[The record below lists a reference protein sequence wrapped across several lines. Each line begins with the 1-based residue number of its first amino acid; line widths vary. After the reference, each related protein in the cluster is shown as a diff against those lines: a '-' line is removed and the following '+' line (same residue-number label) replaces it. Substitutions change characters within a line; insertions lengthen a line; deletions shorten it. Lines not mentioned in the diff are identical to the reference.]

1 MADSAAAASKQS
13 PDDPRFDLPRA
24 SARKLRK
31 APVVVLLVGAA
42 LVFLVALYFALQHSS
57 QANEASAPV
66 AIDTDSIQRT
76 VPEGLRLNDSDFRL
90 AEDKAPEF
98 PKLGPPLQGDMGGF
112 QLRHIQEQATPSVP
126 VIPDVK
132 PTPVPALPKVP
143 ATTPAYVP
151 PPAKPQP
158 SPEDLERARLQRLH
172 EEAMREAQHASIFF
186 QTGQRSSSSQTNN
199 AVASVAAALPQ
210 KTAPPSQRAVSAS
223 SVAQWQP
230 AKSPYTVY
238 AGSMIPATLLTGI
251 NSDVPGQIIAQVREQ
266 VFDTV
271 TGRYLLIPQGTRLLG
286 EYDSRI
292 GYGQNRAQ
300 VIWTRMIFPDGSS
313 VQLENMPGVD
323 SMGQAGYTDTVNHHW
338 GRVITG
344 AVLSSL
350 LAGTSGVAGER
361 DGFEGEFYQN
371 AGSEI
376 NRFGQRFTKKNL
388 TVQPTI
394 QVRPGY
400 SVNVLVNHDL
410 ILKPWQAPGW

>member
-1 MADSAAAASKQS
+1 MTDAGGVADKRN
-13 PDDPRFDLPRA
+13 PDDPRFDIPRA
-24 SARKLRK
+24 RARKLRK
-31 APVVVLLVGAA
+31 APVAIVLGCAA
-42 LVFLVALYFALQHSS
+42 LVFLVALYFALQRSS
-57 QANEASAPV
+57 QADVAAAPV
-66 AIDTDSIQRT
+66 TIDADAIKRTLPDALQLSAADFKPAVEETTDIP
-76 VPEGLRLNDSDFRL
+76 V
-90 AEDKAPEF
+90 
-98 PKLGPPLQGDMGGF
+98 LGPPLQGDLGGF
-112 QLRHIQEQATPSVP
+112 QLRHVQPPQPEPTVP
-126 VIPDVK
+126 EVK
-132 PTPVPALPKVP
+132 PPPVPTLPKLPVT
-143 ATTPAYVP
+143 TTPAYVP
-151 PPAKPQP
+151 PPVSQP
-158 SPEDLERARLQRLH
+158 SPEALERARLKRLR
-172 EEAMREAQHASIFF
+172 EEAISQAQQAGIFF
-186 QTGQRSSSSQTNN
+186 QTGQRSSSSQTSNT
-199 AVASVAAALPQ
+199 AVSVPAALPQ
-210 KTAPPSQRAVSAS
+210 SAPQPTQRSTSPATG
-223 SVAQWQP
+223 QWEP

-238 AGSMIPATLLTGI
+238 AGSMIPAVLLTGI

-286 EYDSRI
+286 KYDSRI

-313 VQLENMPGVD
+313 VQLDNMPGVD
-323 SMGQAGYTDTVNHHW
+323 AMGQAGYTDTVNHHW
-338 GRVITG
+338 GRLITG

-388 TVQPTI
+388 TVEPTI

-410 ILKPWQAPGW
+410 ILKPWQAPRW